1 MCVLGVTL
9 VIESGGALFGRVRV
23 ESRVSVEPGCVHR
36 ARVGMHIYKEQTLG
50 SLHIDGNSAGVYMVL
65 SMCQVIEISTAVLAL

>member
-1 MCVLGVTL
+1 MCLGVTL
-9 VIESGGALFGRVRV
+9 VIESEGALFGRVRV

-50 SLHIDGNSAGVYMVL
+50 SLVL
-65 SMCQVIEISTAVLAL
+65 HER